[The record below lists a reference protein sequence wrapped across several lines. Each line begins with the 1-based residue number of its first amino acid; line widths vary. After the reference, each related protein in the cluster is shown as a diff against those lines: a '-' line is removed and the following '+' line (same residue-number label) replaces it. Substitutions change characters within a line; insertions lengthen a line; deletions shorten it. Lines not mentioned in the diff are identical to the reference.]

1 MAGPLIVA
9 LQLLVADPP
18 PEPPAVIDLIA
29 PVRLLRC
36 PELKPDEIVI
46 CGHRP
51 GEEARLFFRRDPWGR
66 VPRNER
72 ERRAGIRVPF

>member
-1 MAGPLIVA
+1 VAGPLLLA
-9 LQLLVADPP
+9 LQILAAEPL
-18 PEPPAVIDLIA
+18 PEPPVVIDLIA

-36 PELKPDEIVI
+36 PELKPDEIVV

-66 VPRNER
+66 APKPER
-72 ERRAGIRVPF
+72 EKRGGIRVPF